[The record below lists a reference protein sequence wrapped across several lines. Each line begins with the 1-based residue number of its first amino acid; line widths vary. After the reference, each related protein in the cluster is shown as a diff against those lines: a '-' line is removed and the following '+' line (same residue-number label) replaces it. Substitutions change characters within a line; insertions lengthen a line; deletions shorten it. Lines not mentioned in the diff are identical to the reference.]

1 MRRTDELVLHDVEV
15 GNEHV
20 RGRASDGMLGPSS
33 DSYRVEHCEHAACGE
48 ERDSDLHSRGILL
61 PRGCEIPTLCGLI
74 GHKDAST
81 TPSNKRWTPC
91 W

>member
-33 DSYRVEHCEHAACGE
+33 DSYRVEHCEHAARAEG
-48 ERDSDLHSRGILL
+48 RDSDLHSRGNCRDFAKLGDF
-61 PRGCEIPTLCGLI
+61 GCLRPMLF
-74 GHKDAST
+74 DQ
-81 TPSNKRWTPC
+81 
-91 W
+91 